1 MISFDFVTTDIPCF
15 LETIEFDK
23 AVTEAESDG
32 GWTVVVCLQ
41 CLLVIGQ
48 SASVILLV
56 KGDAGLTQE

>member
-23 AVTEAESDG
+23 AVTKAESDG
-32 GWTVVVCLQ
+32 GRTVVVCLQ

>member
-1 MISFDFVTTDIPCF
+1 MISFDFVTTDLPCF
-15 LETIEFDK
+15 FETIEFDE
-23 AVTEAESDG
+23 AVTEAESYG
-32 GWTVVVCLQ
+32 GRTVVVCLQ